1 MKYNMSCWFF
11 GQFYHSACKKEL
23 KKKGFSGQMIKNI
36 MPEYKRIVLN
46 AKDIGKSRLLSA
58 YTMGGYFIALNRNTG
73 LSAQENYE
81 IFKEGLY
88 ASKLFHKAMGNA
100 DSYLDEKKLPGRKK
114 WSVDSYKRKYEND
127 WVVDILEG
135 CEEYDLG
142 YDYREC
148 GVCKLCRDEGC
159 PELAKYLCQ
168 LDFVMADIMGMVL
181 IRTQTIAEGA
191 EFCDFR
197 YSRENI

>member
-1 MKYNMSCWFF
+1 MKYSMNCWIY
-11 GQFYHSACKKEL
+11 GQFYHSTCKKEL
-23 KKKGFSGQMIKNI
+23 KKKGYSKQVVGNVME
-36 MPEYKRIVLN
+36 EYKRIILG

-58 YTMGGYFIALNRNTG
+58 YIMGAYFIALNRNTG

-81 IFKEGLY
+81 IFKDGLY
-88 ASKLFHKAMGNA
+88 ASKLFRMAMGNA
-100 DSYLDEKKLPGRKK
+100 DAYLDKKKLPGRKK
-114 WSVDSYKRKYEND
+114 WSEASHQRKYEND
-127 WVVDILEG
+127 WVVDIVEG
-135 CEEYDLG
+135 CEDYELG

-148 GVCKLCRDEGC
+148 GVCKLCQDEGC

-181 IRTQTIAEGA
+181 VRTQTIAEGA

-197 YSRENI
+197 YSRQKM